1 MDFLKMNIRPLT
13 AVFDLDIKKHL
24 IANTK
29 SHSLKIVVPFHYTYQ
44 DLITK
49 LREILVKKTVT
60 LWDEKYSS
68 G

>member
-1 MDFLKMNIRPLT
+1 MNIRPLT

-49 LREILVKKTVT
+49 LREILVKKQ
-60 LWDEKYSS
+60 
-68 G
+68 